1 MIPYHQSLTL
11 QYDNESFSDLCEEA
25 EKQNSDYCF
34 PLLIGYYEWIT
45 DLIKQ
50 VNDKD
55 VYELSRRQIARKLK
69 ERCPKYDPEPIIDL
83 FIKHGR
89 LSTKLEDGKEMIQ
102 SNALE
107 TTLHHFQNK
116 QKAGRKSGEARAT
129 QKGKR
134 RDWKTERQIA
144 VFDADLNAR
153 RAAQKAEYS

>member
-1 MIPYHQSLTL
+1 MLPFHKSLTL
-11 QYDNESFSDLCEEA
+11 QYDNERFCDLCEEA
-25 EKQNSDYCF
+25 EKQDSNLCF
-34 PLLIGYYEWIT
+34 LLMVGYYEYIT

-50 VNDKD
+50 VNDQD
-55 VYELSRRQIARKLK
+55 VHELSRRQIARKLK
-69 ERCPKYDPEPIIDL
+69 LRCPQYNPEPIIDL